1 MNHLPIENKKI
12 IAAGAAAL
20 ALLALLW
27 WVILG
32 QKSRQAAPPEQTLE
46 EVQKA
51 AEAASGPEVEIPTS
65 ANPIKEVLPEETPL
79 EKTNPFNKIYE
90 NPFK

>member
-1 MNHLPIENKKI
+1 MNSLSPENKKLVI
-12 IAAGAAAL
+12 AGIAAV
-20 ALLALLW
+20 LLALLW
-27 WVILG
+27 WGFAG
-32 QKSRQAAPPEQTLE
+32 QKNRRSAPTESAPE
-46 EVQKA
+46 EVRRA
-51 AEAASGPEVEIPTS
+51 AEAASGPKVEVPTS